1 MENLYEVVRIE
12 GKGLGCR
19 ALQDIKTGTLILREK
34 FQCVAHSPEQIAEAS
49 NYENRGRMTVKL
61 EEYTESLIDAYLSM
75 SKQDQKEF
83 LKLDN
88 MFRDLNSPCYDAKPV
103 DGDYE
108 SFLFGTPFGRLLR
121 YDDLL
126 KTSDILQKKGIGNK
140 EDRNLALEIYG
151 IYETNS
157 FSAGLAI
164 KNSRFNHSCVANA
177 SSQYVKN
184 RTHSEIRA
192 NSDIKAGEEVKLNK
206 KINK

>member
-1 MENLYEVVRIE
+1 MDNLYEVVRIQ

-49 NYENRGRMTVKL
+49 NYENRGRMKINL
-61 EEYTESLIDAYLSM
+61 KEYTESLIDAYLSM

-88 MFRDLNSPCYDAKPV
+88 MFRDPKSPCYDAKPV

-108 SFLFGTPFGRLLR
+108 SFLFGTPLGRLYM
-121 YDDLL
+121 YDNHL

-151 IYETNS
+151 IYTTNS
-157 FSAGLAI
+157 FGPGLAI
-164 KNSRFNHSCVANA
+164 KNSRFNHSCVSNA
-177 SSQYVKN
+177 GNQYVKN
-184 RTHSEIRA
+184 RTHQEIRA
-192 NSDIKAGEEVKLNK
+192 TSDIKAGEEVKLNK
-206 KINK
+206 